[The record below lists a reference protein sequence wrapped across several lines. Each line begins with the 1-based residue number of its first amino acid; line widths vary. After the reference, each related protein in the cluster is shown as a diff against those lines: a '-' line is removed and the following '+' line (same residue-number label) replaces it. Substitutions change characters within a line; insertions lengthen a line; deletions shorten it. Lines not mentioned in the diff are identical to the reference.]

1 MQVAFVGR
9 EFLAALLVVL
19 STVSAHAQEK
29 TDTPRLRVSIRMAQ
43 TSFEATQLIRG
54 ELTIENL
61 GDKWA
66 PIPAAD
72 ELARSLR
79 LTSPDGKTSEP
90 TKPEQFAATKS
101 KELGPGGFVGIAF
114 DAAMLFPALRQPGNY
129 SLAFKSGALEST
141 VPLKIIAGFDPA
153 RNYVLT
159 LTTVGGDISIAL
171 DSVKAPVA
179 ARNLVNLARLGFF
192 DGAAIPSVQA
202 GEMVMVRGPVTAAH
216 RIVPFEPST
225 DPVLAGSLVLEPSLT
240 GPGGRGSWPN
250 LSLLLAPRPEWT
262 GQVVVVG
269 RIVAG
274 MEALTK
280 LAGSPS
286 TGKEGRPPYQPLA
299 PLFIA
304 RAVVSEADS
313 ATGATK
319 N

>member
-9 EFLAALLVVL
+9 LSLAALLVVL
-19 STVSAHAQEK
+19 SAVSARTQEK

-43 TSFEATQLIRG
+43 TSYESTQLMRG

-61 GDKWA
+61 SDKWA
-66 PIPAAD
+66 QIPAGD
-72 ELARSLR
+72 ELAKSLR
-79 LTSPDGKTSEP
+79 LTGPDGKAFEP

-114 DAAMLFPALRQPGNY
+114 DAALLFPALQQPGNY
-129 SLAFKSGALEST
+129 TLAFKSGVLEST
-141 VPLKIIAGFDPA
+141 AALRIIAGFDPTK
-153 RNYVLT
+153 NYVLS
-159 LTTVGGDISIAL
+159 LSTVGGDISIAL
-171 DSVKAPVA
+171 DSVKAPMA
-179 ARNLVNLARLGFF
+179 ARNMVNLARLGFF

-202 GEMVMVRGPVTAAH
+202 GEMVMVRGPVTATH

-225 DPVLAGSLVLEPSLT
+225 DPVLAGSVVLEPSLT

-269 RIVAG
+269 RVVAG

-280 LAGSPS
+280 LASSPS
-286 TGKEGRPPYQPLA
+286 SGKEGRPPYQPLA
-299 PLFIA
+299 PLFVG
-304 RAVVSEADS
+304 RAVVSEAAPALD
-313 ATGATK
+313 TTK